1 MSRGLAAFLSLVG
14 AIAVLSA
21 QQPPQSPPAQPPAQ
35 PPSSQPQPSQPPSQ
49 DKPPQQP
56 PPVFRT
62 GTNQVRVDVTVTDRK
77 GEPVRDLTK
86 DDFDV
91 REDNVAQVVDT
102 LKLIEATGAAPDDDM
117 SLPIRSRQHAYAEAA
132 RDDIRVFVIFWDEYH
147 IGEMAPA
154 IRARAALTD
163 FVQAAFGPTDLV
175 GLMDQLTPTDAIDF
189 TRDRRDLAEKVHK
202 LRGRQGVYIPPRS
215 AVEEAQMYRSRDIE
229 MLRAQVTASAL
240 EATIG
245 FLGSIKEGRKAILF
259 VSQTIGRLG
268 YSTMDTST
276 WLEGAIRSANANNVT
291 IYSFDPR
298 GLDVN
303 IRPSDV
309 LHALADQ
316 TGGRQFSNNYPASAL
331 REVVKNASAF
341 YLLGYASA
349 KNPADGKFH
358 KISVH
363 VKRPNVDVKSRTGY
377 YAPSTVEMESAKKKA
392 AENTAPPEISKALST
407 IVDIPHMAVAGDLW
421 AGAAPGPDGK
431 PRVTVVWT
439 ARDGSPDDPVSI
451 RASGNDGRV
460 YFDGPLRDGRV
471 SFEAAP
477 GTLHLRR
484 HLVDTDGT
492 VSDRQDS
499 TVEVPDFA
507 GTPLTIT
514 SPALFRAST
523 PMQLRAIQAD
533 PDPTPFA
540 GRQFERTDRVIV
552 RFAVAGAAAADATVT
567 ATLLSRKGV
576 ALATL
581 ALKTTATQ
589 GYEIDMPIGSIARG
603 EYVISIEASRGAD
616 QAKTLVSFRVGS
628 PQQ

>member
-1 MSRGLAAFLSLVG
+1 MRGGFVAFVSLAG
-14 AIAVLSA
+14 AVAVLSA
-21 QQPPQSPPAQPPAQ
+21 QQPPQSPPAQPPVQ
-35 PPSSQPQPSQPPSQ
+35 PPSSQQQPSQPPSQ
-49 DKPPQQP
+49 DKPQQP

-77 GEPVRDLTK
+77 GEPVRDLGK
-86 DDFDV
+86 DDFEV
-91 REDNVAQVVDT
+91 REDGVPQAIDT
-102 LKLIEATGAAPDDDM
+102 IKLIEANGAAPDDDM

-175 GLMDQLTPTDAIDF
+175 ALMDQLTPSDTIEF

-268 YSTMDTST
+268 YSTMDTSN
-276 WLEGAIRSANANNVT
+276 WLDSTIRSANANNVS

-316 TGGRQFSNNYPASAL
+316 TGGRQFSNNYPAIAL

-341 YLLGYASA
+341 YLLGYASQ

-358 KISVH
+358 KIAVH

-377 YAPSTVEMESAKKKA
+377 YAPSSVEMEAAKKKA
-392 AENTAPPEISKALST
+392 AENTAPPEISKALSKL
-407 IVDIPHMAVAGDLW
+407 VDSPHIEVAGDLW

-431 PRVTVVWT
+431 PKVTVVWT
-439 ARDGSPDDPVSI
+439 ARDGSSDDRVSI
-451 RASGNDGRV
+451 RASADDGHV
-460 YFDGPLRDGRV
+460 YFDGPLRGNRTTFD
-471 SFEAAP
+471 AAP
-477 GTLHLRR
+477 GILHVRR
-484 HLVDTDGT
+484 NIVEADGS

-507 GTPLTIT
+507 GTPLAIT
-514 SPALFRAST
+514 SPAVFRAST
-523 PMQLRAIQAD
+523 PLQLRAIQAE

-540 GRQFERTDRVIV
+540 GRQFERTDRLII
-552 RFAVAGAAAADATVT
+552 RFAVAGAASADATVT
-567 ATLLSRKGV
+567 ATLLSRTGV

-581 ALKTTATQ
+581 PLKPTAAK
-589 GYEIDMPIGSIARG
+589 GYEIDMPVGSIARG
-603 EYVISIEASRGAD
+603 EYVIAIEASRGAD

-628 PQQ
+628 SQQ

>member
-1 MSRGLAAFLSLVG
+1 MRGGFVAFVSLAG
-14 AIAVLSA
+14 AVAVLSA
-21 QQPPQSPPAQPPAQ
+21 QQPPQSPPAQPPVQ
-35 PPSSQPQPSQPPSQ
+35 PPSSQQQPSQPPSQ
-49 DKPPQQP
+49 DKPQQP

-77 GEPVRDLTK
+77 GEPVKDLGK

-91 REDNVAQVVDT
+91 REDGVPQAIDT
-102 LKLIEATGAAPDDDM
+102 IKLIEANGAAPDDDM

-175 GLMDQLTPTDAIDF
+175 ALMDQLTPSDTIEF

-268 YSTMDTST
+268 YSTMDTSN
-276 WLEGAIRSANANNVT
+276 WLDSTIRSANANNVS

-316 TGGRQFSNNYPASAL
+316 TGGRQF
-331 REVVKNASAF
+331 
-341 YLLGYASA
+341 
-349 KNPADGKFH
+349 
-358 KISVH
+358 
-363 VKRPNVDVKSRTGY
+363 
-377 YAPSTVEMESAKKKA
+377 
-392 AENTAPPEISKALST
+392 
-407 IVDIPHMAVAGDLW
+407 
-421 AGAAPGPDGK
+421 
-431 PRVTVVWT
+431 
-439 ARDGSPDDPVSI
+439 
-451 RASGNDGRV
+451 
-460 YFDGPLRDGRV
+460 
-471 SFEAAP
+471 
-477 GTLHLRR
+477 
-484 HLVDTDGT
+484 
-492 VSDRQDS
+492 
-499 TVEVPDFA
+499 
-507 GTPLTIT
+507 
-514 SPALFRAST
+514 
-523 PMQLRAIQAD
+523 
-533 PDPTPFA
+533 
-540 GRQFERTDRVIV
+540 
-552 RFAVAGAAAADATVT
+552 
-567 ATLLSRKGV
+567 
-576 ALATL
+576 
-581 ALKTTATQ
+581 
-589 GYEIDMPIGSIARG
+589 
-603 EYVISIEASRGAD
+603 
-616 QAKTLVSFRVGS
+616 
-628 PQQ
+628 

>member
-1 MSRGLAAFLSLVG
+1 MRGGFVAFVSLAG
-14 AIAVLSA
+14 AVAVLSA

-35 PPSSQPQPSQPPSQ
+35 PPSSQQQPSQPPSQ
-49 DKPPQQP
+49 DKPQQP

-77 GEPVRDLTK
+77 GEPVKDLGK

-91 REDNVAQVVDT
+91 REDGVPQAIDT
-102 LKLIEATGAAPDDDM
+102 IKLIEANGAAPDDDM

-175 GLMDQLTPTDAIDF
+175 ALMDQLTPSDTIEF

-268 YSTMDTST
+268 YSTMDTSN
-276 WLEGAIRSANANNVT
+276 WLDSAIRSANANNVS

-316 TGGRQFSNNYPASAL
+316 TGGRQFSNNYPAIAL

-341 YLLGYASA
+341 YLLGYASQ

-358 KISVH
+358 KIAVH

-377 YAPSTVEMESAKKKA
+377 YAPSSVEMEAAKKKA
-392 AENTAPPEISKALST
+392 AENTAPPEISKALSKL
-407 IVDIPHMAVAGDLW
+407 VDSPHIEVAGDLW

-431 PRVTVVWT
+431 PKVTVVWT
-439 ARDGSPDDPVSI
+439 ARDGSSDDRVSI
-451 RASGNDGRV
+451 RASADDGHV
-460 YFDGPLRDGRV
+460 YFDGPLRGNRTTFD
-471 SFEAAP
+471 AAP
-477 GTLHLRR
+477 GILHVRR
-484 HLVDTDGT
+484 NIVEADGS

-507 GTPLTIT
+507 GTPLAIT
-514 SPALFRAST
+514 SPAVFRAST
-523 PMQLRAIQAD
+523 PLQLRAIQAE

-540 GRQFERTDRVIV
+540 GRQFERTDRLII
-552 RFAVAGAAAADATVT
+552 RFAVAGAASADATVT
-567 ATLLSRKGV
+567 ATLLSRTGV

-581 ALKTTATQ
+581 PLKPTAAK
-589 GYEIDMPIGSIARG
+589 GYEIDMPVGSIARG
-603 EYVISIEASRGAD
+603 EYVIAIEASRGAD

-628 PQQ
+628 SQQ

>member
-1 MSRGLAAFLSLVG
+1 MGRGVLTLVSLAAAAAL
-14 AIAVLSA
+14 LSA
-21 QQPPQSPPAQPPAQ
+21 QQPPQAPPAQPPAS
-35 PPSSQPQPSQPPSQ
+35 PPPSQPAAQ
-49 DKPPQQP
+49 QPPQQ

-62 GTNQVRVDVTVTDRK
+62 GTNQVRVDVSVTDRK
-77 GEPVRDLTK
+77 GDPVRDLTK

-91 REDNVAQVVDT
+91 REDGVQQAVDT
-102 LKLIEATGAAPDDDM
+102 LKLIEATGAAPDDDT
-117 SLPIRSRQHAYAEAA
+117 SLPIRSPQHAYAEAA

-175 GLMDQLTPTDAIDF
+175 ALMDQLTPTDTIEF
-189 TRDRRDLAEKVHK
+189 TRDRRALAEKVHK

-215 AVEEAQMYRSRDIE
+215 PVEEAQMYRSRDIE

-245 FLGSIKEGRKAILF
+245 FLGSIKEGRKAILL

-268 YSTMDTST
+268 TSPMDTTS
-276 WLEGAIRSANANNVT
+276 WLESTVRSANANNTT
-291 IYSFDPR
+291 IYTFDPR

-303 IRPSDV
+303 IRPSDI
-309 LHALADQ
+309 LHALADE
-316 TGGRQFSNNYPASAL
+316 TGGRQYSNNYPAASL

-377 YAPSTVEMESAKKKA
+377 YAPSATEMETAKKKA
-392 AENTAPPEISKALST
+392 AENRAPPEISSALSKL
-407 IVDIPHMAVAGDLW
+407 VDAPHIPVAGDLW
-421 AGAAPGPDGK
+421 AGAAPGPEGQS
-431 PRVTVVWT
+431 RVTVVWT
-439 ARDGSPDDPVSI
+439 PREGAPDEGVSV
-451 RASGNDGRV
+451 RASADGGRV
-460 YFDGPLRDGRV
+460 YFDGPLKGGRI
-471 SFEAAP
+471 SFDAAP
-477 GTLHLRR
+477 GMLHLRR
-484 HLVDTDGT
+484 HLIDAQGAPM
-492 VSDRQDS
+492 DRQDS
-499 TVEVPDFA
+499 TFDVPDFA
-507 GTPLTIT
+507 GSPLTIS
-514 SPALFRAST
+514 SPVVFRAST
-523 PMQLRAIQAD
+523 PLQLRAIQAE
-533 PDPTPFA
+533 PDPAPFA

-552 RFAVAGAAAADATVT
+552 RFTVAGAAAPDATVT
-567 ATLLSRKGV
+567 ATLLSRKGS

-581 ALKTTATQ
+581 PLKPRPQ
-589 GYEIDMPIGSIARG
+589 SGFEIDLPMGSLARG
-603 EYVISIEASRGAD
+603 EYVIAIAASRGAD
-616 QAKTLVSFRVGS
+616 QAKTLLSFRAGS